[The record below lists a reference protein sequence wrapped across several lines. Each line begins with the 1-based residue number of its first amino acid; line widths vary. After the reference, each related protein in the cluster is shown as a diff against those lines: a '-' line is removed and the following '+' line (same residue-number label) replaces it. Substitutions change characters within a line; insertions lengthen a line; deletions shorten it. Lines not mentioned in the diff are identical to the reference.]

1 MVSEQQAQ
9 RSRKTQRER
18 SAETQEQLIQ
28 AVVQILLERGYH
40 RTSVTEI
47 CRRAG
52 VTSSAIQH
60 HFGGKRQLMM
70 AVAETLHARN
80 REVLDQVA
88 ASPKPRE
95 IVEQLE
101 ASPDLWLEGLRVNFE
116 LLMAARSDPE
126 LWDLYAP
133 FQRAIFEW
141 RDAWALKIFGD
152 APVPEQR
159 RVLLIRLLDALA
171 SGVVSQVMVTDD
183 HEYLRGFFSFL
194 KELIER
200 EVEGPTGPGGD
211 GAAG

>member
-1 MVSEQQAQ
+1 MAPERRAQ
-9 RSRKTQRER
+9 RRRKRAVSQRER
-18 SAETQEQLIQ
+18 SAATQEQLIQ

-40 RTSVTEI
+40 RTSVNEI

-70 AVAETLHARN
+70 AVAETLDARN
-80 REVLDQVA
+80 RELLDQVA
-88 ASPKPRE
+88 SRPQPRE
-95 IVEQLE
+95 IVKQLE
-101 ASPDLWLEGLRVNFE
+101 ANPDLWLEGLRVNFE
-116 LLMAARSDPE
+116 LLMAARSDPQ

-152 APVPEQR
+152 APVPEER

-171 SGVVSQVMVTDD
+171 SGVVGQVMVTDD
-183 HEYLRGFFSFL
+183 HEYLRGFFTFL
-194 KELIER
+194 EELIER
-200 EVEGPTGPGGD
+200 EVEGPR
-211 GAAG
+211 AS

>member
-1 MVSEQQAQ
+1 MNLEQRTQQ
-9 RSRKTQRER
+9 RRNRPLSQRER
-18 SAETQEQLIQ
+18 SAATQEQLIQ
-28 AVVQILLERGYH
+28 AVVESLLERGYH
-40 RTSVTEI
+40 QTSVNEI

-70 AVAETLHARN
+70 AVAEMLATRN
-80 REVLDQVA
+80 RQVLDEVA
-88 ASPKPRE
+88 SSPKPRE
-95 IVEQLE
+95 VVEQLE
-101 ASPDLWLEGLRVNFE
+101 ADPNFWLPGLRVNYE

-126 LWDLYAP
+126 LWELYAP
-133 FQRAIFEW
+133 FQRAIYEW
-141 RDAWALKIFGD
+141 RDMWALKIFGD

-183 HEYLRGFFSFL
+183 HEYLRGFFTFL

-200 EVEGPTGPGGD
+200 EVEGPQ
-211 GAAG
+211 GA

>member
-1 MVSEQQAQ
+1 MTPEQRAQ
-9 RSRKTQRER
+9 RQRKRPLSQKER
-18 SAETQEQLIQ
+18 SAATQEQLIQ
-28 AVVQILLERGYH
+28 AVVQSLLERGYH
-40 RTSVTEI
+40 RTSVNEI

-70 AVAETLHARN
+70 AVAETLATRN
-80 REVLDQVA
+80 RGLLDQVA
-88 ASPKPRE
+88 ANPQPRE

-101 ASPDLWLEGLRVNFE
+101 ANPDLWLQGLRVNYE

-133 FQRAIFEW
+133 FQRAIYEW

-171 SGVVSQVMVTDD
+171 SGVVGQVMVTDD
-183 HEYLRGFFSFL
+183 HEYLRGFFTFL
-194 KELIER
+194 KELIQR
-200 EVEGPTGPGGD
+200 EVEGPRGP
-211 GAAG
+211 

>member
-1 MVSEQQAQ
+1 MTPERRAQ
-9 RSRKTQRER
+9 RRRKKPVTQRER
-18 SAETQEQLIQ
+18 SAATQEQLIQ
-28 AVVQILLERGYH
+28 AVVQSLLERGYH
-40 RTSVTEI
+40 RTSVSEI

-70 AVAETLHARN
+70 AVAETLHERN
-80 REVLDQVA
+80 RQALDQVA
-88 ASPKPRE
+88 SSPQPRE
-95 IVEQLE
+95 IVAQLE
-101 ASPDLWLEGLRVNFE
+101 ANPDRWLEGLRVNYE
-116 LLMAARSDPE
+116 LMMAARSDPE

-171 SGVVSQVMVTDD
+171 SGVVGQVMVTDD
-183 HEYLRGFFSFL
+183 HEYLRGFFTFL

-200 EVEGPTGPGGD
+200 EVEGPR
-211 GAAG
+211 

>member
-1 MVSEQQAQ
+1 MTPGQQA
-9 RSRKTQRER
+9 RRRRKRPVSQRER
-18 SAETQEQLIQ
+18 SAATQEQLIQ
-28 AVVQILLERGYH
+28 AVVQSLLERGYH
-40 RTSVTEI
+40 RTSVSEI

-70 AVAETLHARN
+70 AVAETLAARN

-88 ASPKPRE
+88 SNPQPRE

-101 ASPDLWLEGLRVNFE
+101 ATPDLWLQGLRVNYE

-133 FQRAIFEW
+133 FQRAIYEW

-171 SGVVSQVMVTDD
+171 SGVVAQVMVTDD
-183 HEYLRGFFSFL
+183 HEYLRGFFTFL
-194 KELIER
+194 KELIQR
-200 EVEGPTGPGGD
+200 EVEGPEGS
-211 GAAG
+211 

>member
-1 MVSEQQAQ
+1 MSPEQRA
-9 RSRKTQRER
+9 RSRQKRPASQRER
-18 SAETQEQLIQ
+18 SAATQEQLIQ
-28 AVVQILLERGYH
+28 AVVQSLLERGYH
-40 RTSVTEI
+40 RTSVSEI

-70 AVAETLHARN
+70 AVAETLSARN
-80 REVLDQVA
+80 RELLDQVA
-88 ASPKPRE
+88 SNPQPRE
-95 IVEQLE
+95 TVAQLE
-101 ASPDLWLEGLRVNFE
+101 ANPDRWLEGLRVNFE

-141 RDAWALKIFGD
+141 RDSWALKIFGD

-171 SGVVSQVMVTDD
+171 SGVVAQVMVTED
-183 HEYLRGFFSFL
+183 HEYLRGFFTFL

-200 EVEGPTGPGGD
+200 EVEGPRRP
-211 GAAG
+211 

>member
-1 MVSEQQAQ
+1 MTPEQRARRRRKQPVS
-9 RSRKTQRER
+9 QRER
-18 SAETQEQLIQ
+18 SAATQEQLIQ
-28 AVVQILLERGYH
+28 AVVQSLLERGYH
-40 RTSVTEI
+40 QTSVAEI

-70 AVAETLHARN
+70 AVAETLDRRN
-80 REVLDQVA
+80 RELLDQVA
-88 ASPKPRE
+88 ASPQPRE

-101 ASPDLWLEGLRVNFE
+101 ANPDLWLEGLRVNYE

-141 RDAWALKIFGD
+141 RDAWALKIFGV
-152 APVPEQR
+152 APVSEQR

-171 SGVVSQVMVTDD
+171 SGVVGQVMVTDD
-183 HEYLRGFFSFL
+183 HEYLRGFFTFL
-194 KELIER
+194 KELIAR
-200 EVEGPTGPGGD
+200 EVEGLQKP
-211 GAAG
+211 

>member
-1 MVSEQQAQ
+1 MTPEQQQAQ
-9 RSRKTQRER
+9 RRQKRPRSQRER
-18 SAETQEQLIQ
+18 SAATQEQLIQ
-28 AVVQILLERGYH
+28 AVVQSLIERGYH
-40 RTSVTEI
+40 RTSVNEI

-70 AVAETLHARN
+70 AVAETLDARN
-80 REVLDQVA
+80 RELLDQVA
-88 ASPKPRE
+88 SSPQPRE
-95 IVEQLE
+95 TVEQLE
-101 ASPDLWLEGLRVNFE
+101 ANPDLWLEGLRVNYE

-141 RDAWALKIFGD
+141 RDA
-152 APVPEQR
+152 PVSEQR

-171 SGVVSQVMVTDD
+171 SGVVGQVMVTDD
-183 HEYLRGFFSFL
+183 HEYLRGFFTFL

-200 EVEGPTGPGGD
+200 EVEGPQGS
-211 GAAG
+211 

>member
-1 MVSEQQAQ
+1 VTPARPAQQRRRRPVS
-9 RSRKTQRER
+9 QRER
-18 SAETQEQLIQ
+18 SAATQEQLIQ
-28 AVVQILLERGYH
+28 AVVQSLLERGYH
-40 RTSVTEI
+40 RTSVSEI

-80 REVLDQVA
+80 RQALDQVA
-88 ASPKPRE
+88 SSPQPRE

-101 ASPDLWLEGLRVNFE
+101 ANPDPWLEGLRVNHE

-152 APVPEQR
+152 APVSEQR
-159 RVLLIRLLDALA
+159 RVLLIRLLDALV
-171 SGVVSQVMVTDD
+171 SGVVGQVMVTDD
-183 HEYLRGFFSFL
+183 HEYLQGFFTFL
-194 KELIER
+194 KEVIER
-200 EVEGPTGPGGD
+200 EVEGPRSP
-211 GAAG
+211 

>member
-1 MVSEQQAQ
+1 MTPEQRAQ
-9 RSRKTQRER
+9 RRRKRPVSQRER
-18 SAETQEQLIQ
+18 SAATQEQLIQ
-28 AVVQILLERGYH
+28 AVVQSLIERGYH
-40 RTSVTEI
+40 RTSVNEI

-70 AVAETLHARN
+70 AVAETLDRRN
-80 REVLDQVA
+80 RELLDQVA
-88 ASPKPRE
+88 ASPQPRE

-101 ASPDLWLEGLRVNFE
+101 ANPDLWLEGLRVNYE

-171 SGVVSQVMVTDD
+171 SGVVGQVMVTDD
-183 HEYLRGFFSFL
+183 HEYLRGFFTFL

-200 EVEGPTGPGGD
+200 EVEGSQRL
-211 GAAG
+211 

>member
-1 MVSEQQAQ
+1 MTPGQRAQ
-9 RSRKTQRER
+9 RRSKRPLSQKER
-18 SAETQEQLIQ
+18 SAATQEQLIQ
-28 AVVQILLERGYH
+28 AVVQSLLERGYH
-40 RTSVTEI
+40 RTSVNEI

-70 AVAETLHARN
+70 AVAETLAERN
-80 REVLDQVA
+80 RGLLDQVA
-88 ASPKPRE
+88 ANPQPRE

-101 ASPDLWLEGLRVNFE
+101 ANPDLWLQGLRVNYE

-133 FQRAIFEW
+133 FQRAIYEW

-152 APVPEQR
+152 APVPQQR

-171 SGVVSQVMVTDD
+171 SGVVGQVMVTDD
-183 HEYLRGFFSFL
+183 HEYLRGFFTFL
-194 KELIER
+194 KELIQR
-200 EVEGPTGPGGD
+200 EVEGPRGS
-211 GAAG
+211 

>member
-1 MVSEQQAQ
+1 MTPEQRARRRRRGPVS
-9 RSRKTQRER
+9 RRER
-18 SAETQEQLIQ
+18 SAATQEQLIQ
-28 AVVQILLERGYH
+28 AVVQSLLERGYH

-60 HFGGKRQLMM
+60 HFGGKRRLMM
-70 AVAETLHARN
+70 AVAETLAARN
-80 REVLDQVA
+80 LQLLDQVA
-88 ASPKPRE
+88 SSPQPRE

-101 ASPDLWLEGLRVNFE
+101 ANPDLWLQGLRVNYE

-141 RDAWALKIFGD
+141 RDAWALKIFGN
-152 APVPEQR
+152 APVAEPR

-171 SGVVSQVMVTDD
+171 SGVVGQVMVTDD
-183 HEYLRGFFSFL
+183 HEYLRGFFTFL

-200 EVEGPTGPGGD
+200 EVEGPRRP
-211 GAAG
+211 

>member
-1 MVSEQQAQ
+1 MTPERRAQ
-9 RSRKTQRER
+9 RRRKKPVTQRER
-18 SAETQEQLIQ
+18 SAATQEQLIQ
-28 AVVQILLERGYH
+28 AVVESLLERGYH
-40 RTSVTEI
+40 RTSVSEI

-70 AVAETLHARN
+70 AVAETLHERN
-80 REVLDQVA
+80 RQALDQVA
-88 ASPKPRE
+88 SSPQPRE
-95 IVEQLE
+95 IVAQLE
-101 ASPDLWLEGLRVNFE
+101 ANPDRWLEGLRVNYE
-116 LLMAARSDPE
+116 LMMAARSDPE

-171 SGVVSQVMVTDD
+171 SGVVGQVMVTDD
-183 HEYLRGFFSFL
+183 HEYLRGFFTFL

-200 EVEGPTGPGGD
+200 EVEGPR
-211 GAAG
+211 

>member
-1 MVSEQQAQ
+1 MTPEQRAQ
-9 RSRKTQRER
+9 RRRKRPVSQRER
-18 SAETQEQLIQ
+18 SAATQEQLIQ
-28 AVVQILLERGYH
+28 AVVQSLLERGYH
-40 RTSVTEI
+40 RTSVNEI

-70 AVAETLHARN
+70 AVAETLDARN
-80 REVLDQVA
+80 RELLDQVA
-88 ASPKPRE
+88 SSPQPRE
-95 IVEQLE
+95 TVEQLE
-101 ASPDLWLEGLRVNFE
+101 ANPDLWLEGLRVNYE

-152 APVPEQR
+152 APVAEQR

-171 SGVVSQVMVTDD
+171 SGVVGQVMVTDD
-183 HEYLRGFFSFL
+183 HEYLRGFFTFL

-200 EVEGPTGPGGD
+200 EVEGFQKP
-211 GAAG
+211 

>member
-1 MVSEQQAQ
+1 MTPEQRAQ
-9 RSRKTQRER
+9 RRRKRPVSQRER
-18 SAETQEQLIQ
+18 SAATQEQLIQ
-28 AVVQILLERGYH
+28 AVVQSLIERGYH
-40 RTSVTEI
+40 RTSVNEI

-70 AVAETLHARN
+70 AVAETLATRN
-80 REVLDQVA
+80 RGLLDQVA
-88 ASPKPRE
+88 ANPQPRE

-101 ASPDLWLEGLRVNFE
+101 ANPDLWLQGLRVNYE

-133 FQRAIFEW
+133 FQRAIYEW

-171 SGVVSQVMVTDD
+171 SGVVGQVMVTDD
-183 HEYLRGFFSFL
+183 HEYLRGFFTFL
-194 KELIER
+194 KELIQR
-200 EVEGPTGPGGD
+200 EVEGPRGP
-211 GAAG
+211 

>member
-1 MVSEQQAQ
+1 MTPEQRAQ
-9 RSRKTQRER
+9 RRRKRPVSQRER
-18 SAETQEQLIQ
+18 SAATQEQLIQ
-28 AVVQILLERGYH
+28 AVVESLLERGYH
-40 RTSVTEI
+40 QTSVNEI

-52 VTSSAIQH
+52 VSSSAVQH

-70 AVAETLHARN
+70 AVAETLDARN
-80 REVLDQVA
+80 RELLDQVA
-88 ASPKPRE
+88 SSPQPRE
-95 IVEQLE
+95 TVEQLE
-101 ASPDLWLEGLRVNFE
+101 ANPDLWLEGLRVNFE

-171 SGVVSQVMVTDD
+171 SGVVTQVMVTDD
-183 HEYLRGFFSFL
+183 HEYLRGFFTFL

-200 EVEGPTGPGGD
+200 EVEGPH
-211 GAAG
+211 AS

>member
-1 MVSEQQAQ
+1 MTPEQRAQ
-9 RSRKTQRER
+9 RQRKRPLSQKER
-18 SAETQEQLIQ
+18 SAATQEQLIQ

-40 RTSVTEI
+40 RTSVNEI

-70 AVAETLHARN
+70 AVAETLATRN
-80 REVLDQVA
+80 RGLLDQVA
-88 ASPKPRE
+88 ANPQPRE

-101 ASPDLWLEGLRVNFE
+101 ANPDLWLQGLRVNYE

-133 FQRAIFEW
+133 FQRAIYEW

-183 HEYLRGFFSFL
+183 HEYLRGFFTFL

-200 EVEGPTGPGGD
+200 EVEGPQGP
-211 GAAG
+211 

>member
-1 MVSEQQAQ
+1 MTPEQRARRQRKRPVS
-9 RSRKTQRER
+9 QRER
-18 SAETQEQLIQ
+18 SAATQEQLIQ
-28 AVVQILLERGYH
+28 AVVQSLLERGYH
-40 RTSVTEI
+40 RTSVNEI

-70 AVAETLHARN
+70 AVAEIVGERN
-80 REVLDQVA
+80 RKLLDQVA
-88 ASPKPRE
+88 SSPQPRE

-101 ASPDLWLEGLRVNFE
+101 ANPDLWLEGLRVNFE
-116 LLMAARSDPE
+116 LLMAARSDPK

-133 FQRAIFEW
+133 FERAVFEW

-152 APVPEQR
+152 APVAEPR

-171 SGVVSQVMVTDD
+171 SGVVSQVMVTGD

-200 EVEGPTGPGGD
+200 EVEGPQGP
-211 GAAG
+211 

>member
-1 MVSEQQAQ
+1 MTPEQRAQ
-9 RSRKTQRER
+9 RQRKRPLSQKER
-18 SAETQEQLIQ
+18 SAATQEQLIQ

-40 RTSVTEI
+40 RTSVNEI

-70 AVAETLHARN
+70 AVAETLATRN
-80 REVLDQVA
+80 RGLLDQVA
-88 ASPKPRE
+88 ANPQPRE

-101 ASPDLWLEGLRVNFE
+101 ANPDLWLQGLRVNYE

-133 FQRAIFEW
+133 FQRAIYEW

-171 SGVVSQVMVTDD
+171 SGVVGQVMVTDD
-183 HEYLRGFFSFL
+183 HEYLRGFFTFL
-194 KELIER
+194 KELIQR
-200 EVEGPTGPGGD
+200 EVEGPRGP
-211 GAAG
+211 

>member
-1 MVSEQQAQ
+1 MTPEQRAQKQRNKKPVS
-9 RSRKTQRER
+9 QRER
-18 SAETQEQLIQ
+18 SAATQEQLIQ
-28 AVVQILLERGYH
+28 AVVQSLLERGYH
-40 RTSVTEI
+40 RTSVNEI

-70 AVAETLHARN
+70 AVAEILGERN
-80 REVLDQVA
+80 RKLLDQVA
-88 ASPKPRE
+88 SSPQPRE

-101 ASPDLWLEGLRVNFE
+101 ANPDLWLEGLRVNYE

-183 HEYLRGFFSFL
+183 HEYLRGFFTFL

-200 EVEGPTGPGGD
+200 EVEGPQGP
-211 GAAG
+211 

>member
-1 MVSEQQAQ
+1 MTPEQRARRQRKRPVS
-9 RSRKTQRER
+9 QRER
-18 SAETQEQLIQ
+18 SAATQEQLVQ
-28 AVVQILLERGYH
+28 AVVESLLERGYH
-40 RTSVTEI
+40 RTSVNEI

-70 AVAETLHARN
+70 AVAEILGERN
-80 REVLDQVA
+80 RKLLDQVA
-88 ASPKPRE
+88 SSPKPRE

-101 ASPDLWLEGLRVNFE
+101 ANPDLWLEGLRVNFE

-126 LWDLYAP
+126 LWDLYGP
-133 FQRAIFEW
+133 FQRATFEW

-152 APVPEQR
+152 APVEEQR

-171 SGVVSQVMVTDD
+171 SGVVGQVMVTDD

-200 EVEGPTGPGGD
+200 EVEGPQGS
-211 GAAG
+211 

>member
-1 MVSEQQAQ
+1 MTPEQRAQQRRKKPVSQ
-9 RSRKTQRER
+9 KER
-18 SAETQEQLIQ
+18 SAATQEQLIQ
-28 AVVQILLERGYH
+28 AVVQSLLERGYH

-60 HFGGKRQLMM
+60 HFGGKRRLMM
-70 AVAETLHARN
+70 AVAETLATRN
-80 REVLDQVA
+80 RQLLDQVA
-88 ASPKPRE
+88 ANPQPRE

-101 ASPDLWLEGLRVNFE
+101 ANPDLWLQGLRVNYE
-116 LLMAARSDPE
+116 LLMAARSDPD

-133 FQRAIFEW
+133 FQRAIYEW

-171 SGVVSQVMVTDD
+171 SGVVGQVMVTND
-183 HEYLRGFFSFL
+183 HEYLRGFFTFL

-200 EVEGPTGPGGD
+200 EVEGPRGP
-211 GAAG
+211 

>member
-1 MVSEQQAQ
+1 MTPEKRAQ
-9 RSRKTQRER
+9 RRQKRPRSQRER
-18 SAETQEQLIQ
+18 SAATQEQLIQ
-28 AVVQILLERGYH
+28 AVVQSLLERGYH
-40 RTSVTEI
+40 RTSVNEI

-70 AVAETLHARN
+70 AVAETLAERN
-80 REVLDQVA
+80 RGLLDQVA
-88 ASPKPRE
+88 ANPQPRE

-101 ASPDLWLEGLRVNFE
+101 ANPDLWLQGLRVNYE

-133 FQRAIFEW
+133 FQRAIYEW

-152 APVPEQR
+152 APVPQQR

-171 SGVVSQVMVTDD
+171 SGVVGQVMVTDD
-183 HEYLRGFFSFL
+183 HEYLRGFFTFL
-194 KELIER
+194 KELIQR
-200 EVEGPTGPGGD
+200 EVEGPRGS
-211 GAAG
+211 

>member
-1 MVSEQQAQ
+1 MTPEQRAQ
-9 RSRKTQRER
+9 RRRRPVSQRER
-18 SAETQEQLIQ
+18 SAATQEQLIQ
-28 AVVQILLERGYH
+28 AVVESLLERGYH
-40 RTSVTEI
+40 QTSVNEI

-52 VTSSAIQH
+52 VTSSAVQH

-70 AVAETLHARN
+70 AVAETLAARN
-80 REVLDQVA
+80 RQLLDQVA
-88 ASPKPRE
+88 SSPQPRE

-101 ASPDLWLEGLRVNFE
+101 ANPDLWLQGLRVNYE

-133 FQRAIFEW
+133 FQRAIYEW

-171 SGVVSQVMVTDD
+171 SGVVGQVMVTDD
-183 HEYLRGFFSFL
+183 HEYLRGFFTFL
-194 KELIER
+194 KELIQR
-200 EVEGPTGPGGD
+200 EVEGTEGR
-211 GAAG
+211 